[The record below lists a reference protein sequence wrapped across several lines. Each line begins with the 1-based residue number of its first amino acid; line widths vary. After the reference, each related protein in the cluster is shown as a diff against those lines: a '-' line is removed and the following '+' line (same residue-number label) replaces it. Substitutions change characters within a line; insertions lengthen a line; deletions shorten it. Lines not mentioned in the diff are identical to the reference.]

1 MFFFIDEY
9 NPYCSKWGYCI
20 SYNLFGE
27 EGPDQSKGAVQD
39 GTRGQCR
46 DDKDCTPWAPSC
58 SPLGYC
64 RYLLYI
70 SLTTVPATSKEIRR
84 FCCRTQQ
91 ALHSLIH
98 HFALWRQNLVR
109 LAYGFWR

>member
-1 MFFFIDEY
+1 MFVFSSIDEY

-58 SPLGYC
+58 GPLGYC
-64 RYLLYI
+64 RYVPTLY
-70 SLTTVPATSKEIRR
+70 TVFPPLNTFLPWIFPHPNEETIQV
-84 FCCRTQQ
+84 FIT
-91 ALHSLIH
+91 
-98 HFALWRQNLVR
+98 
-109 LAYGFWR
+109 

>member
-1 MFFFIDEY
+1 MFVFSSIDEY

-70 SLTTVPATSKEIRR
+70 SLTKIAAKKVKKLGDFAA
-84 FCCRTQQ
+84 
-91 ALHSLIH
+91 ALNTKVH
-98 HFALWRQNLVR
+98 
-109 LAYGFWR
+109 